1 MTKKKSFGW
10 ESSVARGNASLNH
23 EDLADLGEGQHFCM
37 GKAEFLLFAE
47 CALSL
52 PAILY
57 LLMQFVPALWINL
70 FNFLMLHVGLT

>member
-1 MTKKKSFGW
+1 M
-10 ESSVARGNASLNH
+10 ARGNAGLNH

-57 LLMQFVPALWINL
+57 LLMQFVPAL
-70 FNFLMLHVGLT
+70 

>member
-1 MTKKKSFGW
+1 MTKKKIIWLRKFSGTGQ
-10 ESSVARGNASLNH
+10 AGLNH

-57 LLMQFVPALWINL
+57 LLMQFVPAL
-70 FNFLMLHVGLT
+70 